1 VNLNKNYF
9 YYGALLSKLINSGFA
24 PAIMEKE
31 MEDARL
37 YLITNDHGDYS
48 IYTKYI
54 STTDA
59 NRKKE
64 KRWVFLFSANEI
76 TYLKERINEQ
86 PIIALI
92 CGENNLRGSKIA
104 FLSFSQFK
112 ECIGREYQTPNR
124 NVSVKHLKGSKYFNI
139 YGTGLDGIEDY
150 IRIRSN
156 ISTRLTELEELA
168 KSRH

>member
-1 VNLNKNYF
+1 VNLNKNDF

-37 YLITNDHGDYS
+37 YLITNNHGDYS

-59 NRKKE
+59 NRKNE

-76 TYLKERINEQ
+76 TYLKERVNEQ

-92 CGENNLRGSKIA
+92 CG
-104 FLSFSQFK
+104 
-112 ECIGREYQTPNR
+112 
-124 NVSVKHLKGSKYFNI
+124 
-139 YGTGLDGIEDY
+139 
-150 IRIRSN
+150 
-156 ISTRLTELEELA
+156 
-168 KSRH
+168 